1 MFVIS
6 LDDIEHTSYIN
17 VINLGSKLWD
27 AQWEQINYLMKKL
40 IGWSFDFL
48 NNASSGCSKNLKEPL
63 GIMKELT
70 IIFWAFI

>member
-1 MFVIS
+1 MGTNKLFDEKIDRRVELRS
-6 LDDIEHTSYIN
+6 
-17 VINLGSKLWD
+17 NL
-27 AQWEQINYLMKKL
+27 
-40 IGWSFDFL
+40 GWSFDFL

>member
-40 IGWSFDFL
+40 IDGL
-48 NNASSGCSKNLKEPL
+48 NLEA
-63 GIMKELT
+63 I
-70 IIFWAFI
+70 